1 MNTPI
6 SCRGLVCRLGGHL
19 VLDGAALDI
28 AQRQSLALL
37 GSSGSG
43 KSTLLRIIAG
53 LEIPE
58 QGEVDI
64 TGAPATR
71 GGRLLVAPYRRGVA
85 MLFQDLALW
94 PNLSVQGNV
103 RLGLSALRLPRKQL
117 LDRVTEALQMCGIED
132 LSGRLP
138 GTLSGGQQQ
147 RVALA
152 RALAMQPKLLLLDE
166 PFGGLDLVTKQAV
179 IRELVRLRSELGF
192 ALVLVTHD
200 SLEVRQVCD
209 SLAVLQSGRIAE
221 QGRLADVARAPQTAL
236 AKALTG
242 QL

>member
-1 MNTPI
+1 MKALVR
-6 SCRGLVCRLGGHL
+6 CRGLICRLGGRL
-19 VLDGAALDI
+19 VLEGAELEI
-28 AQRQSLALL
+28 APGQSLALL

-58 QGEVDI
+58 EGEVHVA
-64 TGAPATR
+64 GAPATR
-71 GGRLLVAPYRRGVA
+71 GGRLLVAPCRRGLA

-103 RLGLSALRLPRKQL
+103 RLGLSRLRLPRKQL
-117 LDRVTEALQMCGIED
+117 RDRATESLRMCGIED

-152 RALAMQPKLLLLDE
+152 RALAMRPKLLLLDE
-166 PFGGLDLVTKQAV
+166 PFGGLDLVTKRAV
-179 IRELVRLRSELGF
+179 VRELVRLRSELGF

-200 SLEVRQVCD
+200 SGEVGQACD
-209 SLAVLQSGRIAE
+209 SLAVLQRGRIAE
-221 QGRLADVARAPQTAL
+221 QGRLSDVVADPQTVL
-236 AKALTG
+236 AKALSE

>member
-1 MNTPI
+1 VKALV
-6 SCRGLVCRLGGHL
+6 SCRGLICRLGGRL
-19 VLDGAALDI
+19 VLDGAELEI
-28 AQRQSLALL
+28 APGQSLALL
-37 GSSGSG
+37 GASGSG

-58 QGEVDI
+58 AGEVHVAS
-64 TGAPATR
+64 APATAA
-71 GGRLLVAPYRRGVA
+71 GRLLLAPCRRGLA

-103 RLGLSALRLPRKQL
+103 RLGLSRLRLPREQIR
-117 LDRVTEALQMCGIED
+117 DRAAESLRTCGIED

-152 RALAMQPKLLLLDE
+152 RALAMRPKLLLLDE
-166 PFGGLDLVTKQAV
+166 PFGGLDLVTKQTV
-179 IRELVRLRSELGF
+179 VRELVRLKSELGF

-200 SLEVRQVCD
+200 AQEVRQACD

-221 QGRLADVARAPQTAL
+221 QGPLGDVAAAPRTVL
-236 AKALTG
+236 AKALTE

>member
-1 MNTPI
+1 
-6 SCRGLVCRLGGHL
+6 LGGQL
-19 VLDGAALDI
+19 VLDGAELEI
-28 AQRQSLALL
+28 APGQSLALL
-37 GSSGSG
+37 GSSGCG

-53 LEIPE
+53 LEIPDE
-58 QGEVDI
+58 GEVYVA
-64 TGAPATR
+64 GSAATF
-71 GGRLLVAPYRRGVA
+71 GGRLLVAPCRRGLA

-103 RLGLSALRLPRKQL
+103 YLGLSALRLPKTNMRA
-117 LDRVTEALQMCGIED
+117 RALESLRMCGIEE
-132 LSGRLP
+132 LAGRLP

-152 RALAMQPKLLLLDE
+152 RALATQPKLLLLDE

-179 IRELVRLRSELGF
+179 MSELVRLKSDLGF

-209 SLAVLQSGRIAE
+209 SLAVLQDGRIAE
-221 QGRLADVARAPQTAL
+221 HGSLSHIAAAPQTVL
-236 AKALTG
+236 AKALTE